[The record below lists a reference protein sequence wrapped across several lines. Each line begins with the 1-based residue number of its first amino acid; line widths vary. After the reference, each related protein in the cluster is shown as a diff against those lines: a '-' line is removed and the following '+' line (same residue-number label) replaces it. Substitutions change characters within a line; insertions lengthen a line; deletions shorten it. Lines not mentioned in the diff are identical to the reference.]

1 MGNGRPSSGRLYDY
15 SQISFDN
22 VSDFEGNPLAN
33 SLATTPRDASEHLEH
48 QRNDSFLRQSSSG
61 TATNGDVLSKQG
73 HTQRKQTSSSGN
85 RVISMGWWW
94 EVASA
99 FLGIICTSLIV
110 AILFSMDG
118 KSIENWRLPIQPNSL
133 VAVFSTIA
141 KSALL
146 YPLAECIG
154 QLKWEYFD
162 TTTAKPLS
170 QLYAFDTASRG
181 PWGAF
186 KFTWSTRGRALLAS
200 MGAAITVLMLA
211 FEPFTQ
217 QVIAFSAR
225 NVLLHNETANVLV
238 TNTWFQTDK
247 SDYEKVTYPLTT
259 GISGSIVKPM
269 PLEPASS
276 FCPTSQCRFQDFT
289 TLGVCSECTTEL
301 VNNDYFD
308 SCNYNAT
315 FSGMGH
321 ISYSSLSQFQDA
333 VRQGLESKKY
343 QNGSIWDADV
353 ECRKW
358 IIVRPGNPP
367 GRIYFSTTLHMY
379 WWGHY
384 ENGQP
389 PNVRLESPLISQVV
403 PNVTEDLNRWYQSW
417 DGETK
422 DIQPYTG
429 SVRYLQI
436 FRLSS
441 VQTESPT
448 EIKWF
453 RGFNSTTELG
463 LYSDPGEVGVIN
475 GTMSFCHVDF
485 CAHTYKGASVEN
497 GRWSISSIEETTL
510 NQTGVEEVPN
520 NDSNAA
526 RDRKNITFSATG
538 VADGFRI
545 GEMAFVTLYETIE
558 TVFGNE
564 QFEDGMHMAPFN
576 HTINGNWT
584 ELTRR
589 IASALSAVLSSP
601 GNLDARNITGEA
613 YGQKVFVQVHWPW
626 LIGPLSM
633 VILSVIFLVL
643 TIVESS
649 RKPYLF
655 KTSIMA
661 VLFHGLEGWDL
672 SGSQAEID
680 GRKKTERGL
689 LMQAK
694 EMRVRLRQNEEGSLK
709 LKKE

>member
-1 MGNGRPSSGRLYDY
+1 
-15 SQISFDN
+15 
-22 VSDFEGNPLAN
+22 
-33 SLATTPRDASEHLEH
+33 
-48 QRNDSFLRQSSSG
+48 
-61 TATNGDVLSKQG
+61 
-73 HTQRKQTSSSGN
+73 
-85 RVISMGWWW
+85 MGWWW
-94 EVASA
+94 EVAST
-99 FLGIICTSLIV
+99 FLAITCTSLIV

-162 TTTAKPLS
+162 TTRAKPLS
-170 QLYAFDTASRG
+170 QLYAFDIASRG

-238 TNTWFQTDK
+238 TNTWYQTDIG
-247 SDYEKVTYPLTT
+247 DYEKGSWKASRWYDNIHDARSLIQYVVIYPLTT
-259 GISGSIVKPM
+259 GILGSIIKPM

-289 TLGVCSECTTEL
+289 TLGVCSKCTAEI

-308 SCNYNAT
+308 TCNYTAS
-315 FSGMGH
+315 FQAKDD
-321 ISYSSLSQFQDA
+321 ISYSSLSQFQGA
-333 VRQGLESKKY
+333 VRKGLESKQY
-343 QNGSIWDADV
+343 QNGSIWDAFV
-353 ECRKW
+353 ECKKYVT
-358 IIVRPGNPP
+358 VRPGDPP
-367 GRIYFSTTLHMY
+367 MRLYFLTTLRID
-379 WWGHY
+379 WWSYY
-384 ENGQP
+384 ENGQS
-389 PNVRLESPLISQVV
+389 PNVRLMSPQMTQVA
-403 PNVTEDLNRWYQSW
+403 PNVTKDLNNWYQSW
-417 DGETK
+417 SGEIQ
-422 DIQPYTG
+422 DFQPYTG
-429 SVRYLQI
+429 SVRYLQT
-436 FRLSS
+436 FGTSS
-441 VQTESPT
+441 IQTESPT
-448 EIKWF
+448 DIQWF

-463 LYSDPGEVGVIN
+463 LYSDVGEVGVIN
-475 GTMSFCHVDF
+475 GTMSFCYLDF

-510 NQTGVEEVPN
+510 NQTGIEEVPN
-520 NDSNAA
+520 DDSNDA
-526 RDRKNITFSATG
+526 RARKNITFSATG

-545 GEMAFVTLYETIE
+545 GSTAFGSWSKTIR
-558 TVFGNE
+558 TVFE
-564 QFEDGMHMAPFN
+564 SDRFQEGMHMSPFN
-576 HTINGNWT
+576 QAINGNWT

-589 IASALSAVLSSP
+589 MASALSAVLSSP
-601 GNLDARNITGEA
+601 GNVDARNITGEA
-613 YGQKVFVQVHWPW
+613 YGQEVFVQVQWLW

-633 VILSVIFLVL
+633 VVLSILVLVL
-643 TIVESS
+643 TIVKSS

-655 KTSIMA
+655 KTSIIA

-672 SGSQAEID
+672 SDSQTDID